1 MHLQKKGVRV
11 LGIAESFA
19 SRKTSVLAGTV
30 MRRDGRID
38 GFGFADVTVGGMDA
52 TDAILS
58 LYSDMDRRDINA
70 VMLSGCVIAW
80 YNIVDPAEI
89 AEKTALPVVAVTYEE
104 SGGLEEDIERHFP
117 GDAGRLDHYR
127 RLGSREE
134 ITLHTGHTIYI
145 RPYGIDTRE
154 AARLCDLFTLDGKIP
169 EPLRVA
175 RLCARG
181 VMHYTQNSR

>member
-1 MHLQKKGVRV
+1 MHLQKKGVRI

-19 SRKTSVLAGTV
+19 SEDTSVLAGVV
-30 MRRDGRID
+30 MRRDRRID
-38 GFGFADVTVGGMDA
+38 GFGFAAVTVGGMDA
-52 TDAILS
+52 TEGVLS
-58 LYSDMDRRDINA
+58 LYRKMARRDINA

-80 YNIVDPAEI
+80 YNIINPAEI
-89 AEKTALPVVAVTYEE
+89 AEKTGIPVVAVTYED
-104 SGGLEEDIERHFP
+104 SGGLDENLMRLFP
-117 GDAGRLDHYR
+117 GDTERLDYYR

-134 ITLHTGHTIYI
+134 ILLHTGHTIYI
-145 RPYGIDTRE
+145 RPYGIDIFE

>member
-19 SRKTSVLAGTV
+19 STKTSVLAGVV
-30 MRRDGRID
+30 MRRDRRID
-38 GFGFADVTVGGMDA
+38 GFGFAGVTVGGTDA
-52 TDAILS
+52 TDAVLS
-58 LYSDMDRRDINA
+58 IYNRMDRKDINA

-80 YNIVDPAEI
+80 YNIIDPATI
-89 AEKTALPVVAVTYEE
+89 AEKTALPVVVVTYENSE
-104 SGGLEEDIERHFP
+104 GLEEDLERHFP
-117 GDAGRLDHYR
+117 GDTERMDYYR
-127 RLGSREE
+127 RLGMREE
-134 ITLHTGHTIYI
+134 VTLHTGHTIYI
-145 RPYGIDTRE
+145 RPYGIDNSE

>member
-19 SRKTSVLAGTV
+19 STQTSVLAGVV
-30 MRRDGRID
+30 MRRDRRID
-38 GFGFADVTVGGMDA
+38 GFGFVGVTVGGTDA
-52 TDAILS
+52 TDAVLS
-58 LYSDMDRRDINA
+58 IYRGMDRSDINA
-70 VMLSGCVIAW
+70 VMLSGCIIAW
-80 YNIVDPAEI
+80 YNIIDPAEI
-89 AEKTALPVVAVTYEE
+89 AEKTALPVVVVTYED
-104 SGGLEEDIERHFP
+104 SDGLEEDLKRHFP
-117 GDAGRLDHYR
+117 GDAERMDRYLN
-127 RLGSREE
+127 LGSRQEVA
-134 ITLHTGHTIYI
+134 LHTGHAIYL
-145 RPYGIDTRE
+145 RSYGIDAAE

>member
-19 SRKTSVLAGTV
+19 SRKTSVLAGVV
-30 MRRDGRID
+30 MRRDGRVD
-38 GFGFADVTVGGMDA
+38 GFGFSGVTVGGMDA
-52 TDAILS
+52 TDAVLS
-58 LYSDMDRRDINA
+58 MYAEMDRRDINA

-80 YNIVDPAEI
+80 YNILDPAEI
-89 AEKTALPVVAVTYEE
+89 AEKTALPVIAVTYEDSE
-104 SGGLEEDIERHFP
+104 GLEEDLQRHFP
-117 GDAGRLDHYR
+117 GDSERLDRYR

-134 ITLHTGHTIYI
+134 IPLRTGHSIYI
-145 RPYGIDTRE
+145 RPHGIDTHE

-181 VMHYTQNSR
+181 VMHYTQNSK

>member
-19 SRKTSVLAGTV
+19 STKTSVLAGVV
-30 MRRDGRID
+30 MRRDRRID
-38 GFGFADVTVGGMDA
+38 GFGFAGVTVGGTDA
-52 TDAILS
+52 TEAALS
-58 LYSDMDRRDINA
+58 IYHEMDRRDINA

-80 YNIVDPAEI
+80 YNILDPYAI
-89 AEKTALPVVAVTYEE
+89 AEKTGLPVVVVTYEDSE
-104 SGGLEEDIERHFP
+104 GLEEDLERHFP
-117 GDAGRLDHYR
+117 GDTTRMNDYC
-127 RLGSREE
+127 RLGSRVE
-134 ITLHTGHTIYI
+134 TVLNTGHTIYI
-145 RPYGIDTRE
+145 RAYGIDTSE

>member
-19 SRKTSVLAGTV
+19 SRKTSVLSGVV

-38 GFGFADVTVGGMDA
+38 GFGFANVTVGGMDA

-89 AEKTALPVVAVTYEE
+89 AEKTVLPVIAVTYEE

-117 GDAGRLDHYR
+117 GDSERLDHYR

-134 ITLHTGHTIYI
+134 ISLHTGHTIYL
-145 RPYGIDTRE
+145 RPYGIDVGE
-154 AARLCDLFTLDGKIP
+154 AAKLCDIFTLDGKIP

-181 VMHYTQNSR
+181 VMHYTQNSK

>member
-1 MHLQKKGVRV
+1 MQLQKKGVRV

-19 SRKTSVLAGTV
+19 SRKTSVLAGVV

-38 GFGFADVTVGGMDA
+38 GFGFTGVTVGGMDA
-52 TDAILS
+52 TDAVLS
-58 LYSDMDRRDINA
+58 LYNDMDRRDINA

-80 YNIVDPAEI
+80 YNIIDPAEI
-89 AEKTALPVVAVTYEE
+89 AEKTTLPVVVVTYEDSE
-104 SGGLEEDIERHFP
+104 GLEGDLQQHFP
-117 GDAGRLDHYR
+117 GDSRRLDCYR

-134 ITLHTGHTIYI
+134 LSLHTGHTIYI
-145 RPYGIDTRE
+145 RSYGIDTRE

-181 VMHYTQNSR
+181 VMHYIQNSK